1 MITRLSGLRGY
12 KSDSPG
18 KRLMDALTRNVAVSI
33 LWMRP
38 TSIIF
43 NRWGGS
49 ILAATELWHINPAA
63 ARRFLTRTFLPIS
76 LHTKDGKAI
85 TEKLMTNGYLWDRW
99 SHDMAHV
106 YSPLPSERAG
116 DTSNTKLKMKWRKM
130 QEWGLRP
137 MANAEM
143 RNMVAAFKALKAEGY
158 TDADAVQRC
167 EEITR
172 ATQNPSSALEESAL
186 YADIKERSLG
196 WLFPFIGQ
204 PMASR
209 NLIMRDALTLH
220 HAKKSGDKAGV
231 RKGRVVLA
239 ASVFGLAANIAL
251 ELAVRGIFRELSRR
265 PPDDDEEETKKAVFQ
280 NVSDAAGSVM
290 DFVLPGSGRLAE
302 GILSAATGKQPRE
315 MSSIFSSVYRD
326 FFGGL
331 RKLLNPYDKD
341 EDFDE
346 EKLLAGIGSLF
357 DATASALGGPV
368 GGPEVAWKILKN
380 QLDKNE

>member
-1 MITRLSGLRGY
+1 
-12 KSDSPG
+12 
-18 KRLMDALTRNVAVSI
+18 
-33 LWMRP
+33 
-38 TSIIF
+38 
-43 NRWGGS
+43 
-49 ILAATELWHINPAA
+49 
-63 ARRFLTRTFLPIS
+63 
-76 LHTKDGKAI
+76 
-85 TEKLMTNGYLWDRW
+85 
-99 SHDMAHV
+99 MAHV

-116 DTSNTKLKMKWRKM
+116 ESSNTKLKMNWRKM

-143 RNMVAAFKALKAEGY
+143 RNMAAVFKALKAAKY
-158 TDADAVQRC
+158 TDAEAVRVC

-172 ATQNPSSALEESAL
+172 STQNPSSALEESAL

-209 NLIMRDALTLH
+209 NLIARDFLTLRH
-220 HAKKSGDKAGV
+220 SKKSEDKVGV
-231 RKGRVVLA
+231 RRGRVMLA
-239 ASVFGLAANIAL
+239 ASVFGLVANIGL
-251 ELAVRGIFRELSRR
+251 ELAVRGIFRGLSRR
-265 PPDDDEEETKKAVFQ
+265 LPDDDDEDRKAILR
-280 NVSDAAGSVM
+280 NVSDAASSVM
-290 DFVLPGSGRLAE
+290 DFVLPGSGRVADMM
-302 GILSAATGKQPRE
+302 ISAFSGKQPRE

-341 EDFDE
+341 DDFDE

-380 QLDKNE
+380 QLSENE